1 MLDVGGN
8 PESTKYLFL
17 GDYVDRGNF
26 SIEVILVLYAI
37 KLNYPQT
44 IFMIRGNHECRQMTS
59 FFNFR
64 TECIAKY
71 DQEIYD
77 RFMESFD
84 TIPLSCL
91 INGKFL
97 GVHGGISPELE
108 TVANLNAI
116 NRFQEPP
123 RAGLYCDL
131 LWSDP
136 VEAENGKA
144 RERYKTNETR
154 GCSFIFNVDA
164 CNTFLKRNKLLSI
177 VRAHEA

>member
-8 PESTKYLFL
+8 PENTKYLFL

-26 SIEVILVLYAI
+26 SVEVVLVLYAI
-37 KLNYPQT
+37 KLNFPQT

-108 TVANLNAI
+108 TIANLNAI

-136 VEAENGKA
+136 DPVVEV
-144 RERYKTNETR
+144 RYVALNLP
-154 GCSFIFNVDA
+154 FY
-164 CNTFLKRNKLLSI
+164 
-177 VRAHEA
+177 